1 MDSSKEVL
9 PQTSHKQDLYGGI
22 VWIVAAL
29 TLFLYGLL
37 FSLRA
42 KVPGVEE
49 LVDFISSVDG
59 IYIYLA
65 AFISIFIEGLYV
77 IGSFFPGATLV
88 TILAILSQ
96 KLSFVTFLLTIT
108 VIYIGWCIAGGI
120 NILSARYFNSWR
132 KATLNEGYAVTDNVF
147 TTWFPAFRA
156 NHEVAQIVEG
166 GNPLKVLFSAI
177 RVRLYAS
184 IFAGLITYVSAL
196 LIDLENISNEEGL
209 ISLLI
214 VAVIML
220 TVGIVKIRNYY
231 LKQSS
236 TN

>member
-96 KLSFVTFLLTIT
+96 QLSFITFLLTII
-108 VIYIGWCIAGGI
+108 VIFIGWCIAGGI

-132 KATLNEGYAVTDNVF
+132 KTIPDGIYQVNDHLF
-147 TTWFPAFRA
+147 TTWYPSFRA
-156 NHEVAQIVEG
+156 NHEVAQIIEG
-166 GNPLKVLFSAI
+166 GKPLKVLLSSI
-177 RVRLYAS
+177 RVR
-184 IFAGLITYVSAL
+184 
-196 LIDLENISNEEGL
+196 
-209 ISLLI
+209 
-214 VAVIML
+214 
-220 TVGIVKIRNYY
+220 
-231 LKQSS
+231 
-236 TN
+236 